1 MAIEIIDILGQKN
14 NGEFPLVD
22 SNDIRGGFYQVDTI
36 EERDL
41 IPSIRRKEGML
52 CAVKNDKMYQLV
64 GGVDNSNWIIFNS
77 GSGSGFSGDYNDL
90 INKPNIPSKT
100 SDLVNDSGFITVED
114 LDTSQNHTH
123 ENFSTLEKITEEKIN
138 QWDNKSDFDGDYDS
152 LTNKPE
158 IPNIEDLASKE
169 ELNLKADKTELE
181 DLATKEEVDEKI
193 SNIASEIEVDVYH
206 VGSEPP
212 VDTEMLWID
221 TDDETLDVED
231 KTIIDELTNS
241 INNNRARIDNLSS
254 RMNDITVE
262 DNLESVNPNKPLSA
276 KQGKI
281 LSDRVT
287 RVEKTSHSH
296 TNMDVIDKITTSK
309 ITSWDNKSNFS
320 GNYNDLKDKPNI
332 PSLVGYAT
340 EQFVK
345 DEINKIQLEGGGVDV
360 DLSSYALKSE
370 LPTKTSQLLNDSK
383 FLTNIP
389 SEYITESELESKGY
403 LTAQSIIEKAD
414 KTELHN
420 HSNKDVLDSITSSKV
435 SQWDSK
441 SDFSGNYNDLT
452 NKPAIPSIYGLATEI
467 YVNEKVAEIV
477 DSSPETL
484 NTLNELANA
493 LGNDPNFATTIANRI
508 GLKADKTELHS
519 HTNKSVIDS
528 ITSAKVTEWDNKSN
542 FSGNYNDLTNKPN
555 IPSLAGYATEQFVK
569 EEVEKAQL
577 SGGEVDL
584 SGYALKTE
592 LHNHSNKSIL
602 DGITSTKISQWDSKS
617 NFSGSYNDLT
627 NKPTIPTK
635 TSQLSNDSNY
645 ITSIPNEYVTES
657 ELSNKGYLTS
667 IPNTYAL
674 KTDIPTIPTSLPANG
689 GNANTVG
696 GYSIWIGTQSQYD
709 AISTKSNT
717 TIYMIE
723 G

>member
-276 KQGKI
+276 KQGKV

>member
-1 MAIEIIDILGQKN
+1 
-14 NGEFPLVD
+14 
-22 SNDIRGGFYQVDTI
+22 
-36 EERDL
+36 
-41 IPSIRRKEGML
+41 
-52 CAVKNDKMYQLV
+52 
-64 GGVDNSNWIIFNS
+64 
-77 GSGSGFSGDYNDL
+77 
-90 INKPNIPSKT
+90 
-100 SDLVNDSGFITVED
+100 
-114 LDTSQNHTH
+114 
-123 ENFSTLEKITEEKIN
+123 
-138 QWDNKSDFDGDYDS
+138 
-152 LTNKPE
+152 
-158 IPNIEDLASKE
+158 
-169 ELNLKADKTELE
+169 
-181 DLATKEEVDEKI
+181 
-193 SNIASEIEVDVYH
+193 
-206 VGSEPP
+206 
-212 VDTEMLWID
+212 MLWID

-276 KQGKI
+276 KQGKV

>member
-90 INKPNIPSKT
+90 I
-100 SDLVNDSGFITVED
+100 
-114 LDTSQNHTH
+114 
-123 ENFSTLEKITEEKIN
+123 
-138 QWDNKSDFDGDYDS
+138 
-152 LTNKPE
+152 NKPE

-276 KQGKI
+276 KQGKV

>member
-90 INKPNIPSKT
+90 I
-100 SDLVNDSGFITVED
+100 
-114 LDTSQNHTH
+114 
-123 ENFSTLEKITEEKIN
+123 
-138 QWDNKSDFDGDYDS
+138 
-152 LTNKPE
+152 NKPE